1 MNSRCFLFF
10 SIVPTL
16 HPMNDLQS
24 GRVLI
29 EPHFLPTLEFFCLI
43 MPYGEILLDYHS
55 HYVKQSFRNRTI
67 INTSNGVQ
75 TLVVPVTNKNNRTP
89 LWQVQ
94 TSETENRKLS
104 RWRSIESA
112 YRNSPYF
119 EFYSDDLKKIL
130 LGSDNS
136 LVNLNRS
143 ILAICLD
150 WLSWSKKIENTTG
163 FVENFNGADK
173 RNVLNAK
180 SSFETRSF
188 MVPAPYKQVFGE
200 VFLKNLSVLD
210 LIFCCGP
217 ASSEILSKSRFYH
230 G

>member
-1 MNSRCFLFF
+1 M
-10 SIVPTL
+10 
-16 HPMNDLQS
+16 
-24 GRVLI
+24 
-29 EPHFLPTLEFFCLI
+29 
-43 MPYGEILLDYHS
+43 
-55 HYVKQSFRNRTI
+55 
-67 INTSNGVQ
+67 VQ
-75 TLVVPVTNKNNRTP
+75 A
-89 LWQVQ
+89 
-94 TSETENRKLS
+94 SETENWRIS

-119 EFYSDDLKKIL
+119 EFYADDLKKIL

-143 ILAICLD
+143 LLEICLD
-150 WLSWSKKIENTTG
+150 WLSWKKKLESTAG

-180 SSFETRSF
+180 SSFETRNF
-188 MVPAPYKQVFGE
+188 MVPVPYKQVFGE

-217 ASSEILSKSRFYH
+217 ASSDILIKSGTNLR
-230 G
+230 

>member
-1 MNSRCFLFF
+1 
-10 SIVPTL
+10 
-16 HPMNDLQS
+16 MNDLQT
-24 GRVLI
+24 GRILI
-29 EPHFLPTLEFFCLI
+29 EPHFLPNLEFFCLI
-43 MPYGEILLDYHS
+43 MPYDEIILDYHS

-89 LWQVQ
+89 LHMVQ
-94 TSETENRKLS
+94 ASETENWRIS

-119 EFYSDDLKKIL
+119 EFYADDLKKIL

-136 LVNLNRS
+136 LVNLNGS
-143 ILAICLD
+143 LLEICLG
-150 WLSWSKKIENTTG
+150 WLSWKKKLESTAG

-180 SSFETRSF
+180 SSFETRNF
-188 MVPAPYKQVFGE
+188 MVPVSYKQVFGE

-217 ASSEILSKSRFYH
+217 ASSDILSKSGTNLR
-230 G
+230 